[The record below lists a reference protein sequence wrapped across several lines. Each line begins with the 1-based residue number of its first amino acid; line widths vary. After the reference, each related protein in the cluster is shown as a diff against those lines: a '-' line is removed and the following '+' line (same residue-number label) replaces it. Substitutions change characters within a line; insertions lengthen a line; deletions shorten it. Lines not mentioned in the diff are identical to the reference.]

1 MATEPIQGAV
11 GCGQAET
18 DTSPCP
24 ECEHYE
30 VHCGPGQTMTCSNC
44 GQNGEQDGWPSP
56 APTAVPRTAPSTKLN
71 TDPREEWSCPRS

>member
-44 GQNGEQDGWPSP
+44 GQNGEQDGLAQP
-56 APTAVPRTAPSTKLN
+56 
-71 TDPREEWSCPRS
+71 CPYCRPEDSAEYQAQHGP